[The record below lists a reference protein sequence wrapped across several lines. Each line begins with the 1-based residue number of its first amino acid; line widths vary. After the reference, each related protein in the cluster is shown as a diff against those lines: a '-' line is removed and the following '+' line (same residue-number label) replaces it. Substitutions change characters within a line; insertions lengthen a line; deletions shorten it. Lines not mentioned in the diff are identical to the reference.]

1 MAKTPEKISGRIFPK
16 KRSSWF
22 VGFLGISYIC
32 IMENK
37 EFKDV
42 LYRLSQGLL
51 TVEYTD
57 GDISDVGNEVG
68 FILGQILPNMSNEE
82 ITDFIHGFRH
92 GVSLTNGTH

>member
-1 MAKTPEKISGRIFPK
+1 
-16 KRSSWF
+16 
-22 VGFLGISYIC
+22 
-32 IMENK
+32 MENK